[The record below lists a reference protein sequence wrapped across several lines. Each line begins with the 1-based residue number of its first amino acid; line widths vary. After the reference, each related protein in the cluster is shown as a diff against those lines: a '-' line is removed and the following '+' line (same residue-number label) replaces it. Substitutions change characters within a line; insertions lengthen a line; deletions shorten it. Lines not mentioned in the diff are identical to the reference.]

1 MSDPFDFTG
10 KVALV
15 TGSSRG
21 IGAGMAS
28 ALAQRGARCV
38 INYVAD
44 PEGRNLADAESV
56 AGGLPDACVLP
67 CDVGDSGQVA
77 AMMAEIEQ
85 KFGGF
90 DILVNNAGILRDRTL
105 GKMTEDDWR
114 AVLRVNLDGA
124 FHCIQKAS
132 PILRAGGRIVN
143 VSSVSGWIGLFG
155 QANYAASKAGL
166 IGLARSIAR
175 ELGSRSITANVI
187 APGFISTD
195 MTAQLSEARRDQI
208 LANVPL
214 GRYGVVDEVAA
225 TAVFLASDAA
235 AYISGVVLPVDG
247 GLGMGI

>member
-28 ALAQRGARCV
+28 ALARRGARCV

-56 AGGLPDACVLP
+56 AGGLPDACVLQ

-77 AMMAEIEQ
+77 SMMTEIERQ
-85 KFGGF
+85 LGGL

-105 GKMTEDDWR
+105 GKMAEEDWR

-124 FHCIQKAS
+124 FHCIQKAA

-155 QANYAASKAGL
+155 QANYAASKAGVMAL
-166 IGLARSIAR
+166 TKVAAR
-175 ELGSRSITANVI
+175 ELARRGITVNAI
-187 APGFISTD
+187 APGFIQTE
-195 MTAQLSEARRDQI
+195 MTRALPPEVAERF
-208 LANVPL
+208 LAEIPL
-214 GRYGVVDEVAA
+214 GSFGAVEDVVNALLFLCSPAARYITGQALHVN
-225 TAVFLASDAA
+225 
-235 AYISGVVLPVDG
+235 G
-247 GLGMGI
+247 GYFMP